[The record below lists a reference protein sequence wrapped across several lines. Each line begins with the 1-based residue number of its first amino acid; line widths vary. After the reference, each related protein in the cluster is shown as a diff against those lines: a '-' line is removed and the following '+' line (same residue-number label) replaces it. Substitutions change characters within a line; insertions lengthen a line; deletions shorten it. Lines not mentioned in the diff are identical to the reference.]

1 MSKRRFVTIFWLCA
15 ALSLWAAGGE
25 AAVQV
30 KETVL
35 RDQPSFTGKTLGVL
49 KYGAKVSILE
59 EKSGWARVS
68 AEGGKLQGW
77 VHGSAITKKAT
88 ALSSQGGSGTGASS
102 SEVSL
107 AGKGFN
113 AQVEAE
119 YRSQNAAL
127 DFATIDKL
135 EKIRFRPEE
144 LKAFL
149 AEGGV
154 LPAGGL

>member
-1 MSKRRFVTIFWLCA
+1 MKKPCMLLLFGFLL

-25 AAVQV
+25 ATVQV
-30 KETVL
+30 KETIL
-35 RDQPSFTGKTLGVL
+35 RDQPTFTGKTLGIL

-77 VHGSAITKKAT
+77 VHGSAITKKSV
-88 ALSSQGGSGTGASS
+88 ALSSQGGTGTGATSA
-102 SEVSL
+102 EVSL
-107 AGKGFN
+107 AGKGFS
-113 AQVEAE
+113 AEVEAQ

-127 DFATIDKL
+127 DFATIDAM
-135 EKIRFRPEE
+135 EKVRFRPDE

-149 AEGGV
+149 S
-154 LPAGGL
+154 AGGILPKGGL

>member
-1 MSKRRFVTIFWLCA
+1 MIKRCFFAVFLFLV
-15 ALSLWAAGGE
+15 ALSLWAAGSE

-30 KETVL
+30 RETIV
-35 RDQPSFTGKTLGVL
+35 RDQPSFTGKTLGIL

-77 VHGSAITKKAT
+77 VHGSAITKKSV
-88 ALSSQGGSGTGASS
+88 ALSSKGGSGTGASTA
-102 SEVSL
+102 EVSL

-113 AQVEAE
+113 AQVEAQ

-127 DFATIDKL
+127 DFATIDTM
-135 EKIRFRPEE
+135 ETIRFKPEE
-144 LKAFL
+144 LRAFL
-149 AEGGV
+149 SEGGI
-154 LPAGGL
+154 LPKGGI

>member
-1 MSKRRFVTIFWLCA
+1 MKKLGLIVMFSLLL
-15 ALSLWAAGGE
+15 ALGLWAAGAE
-25 AAVQV
+25 AIVQV
-30 KETVL
+30 KETIL

-49 KYGAKVSILE
+49 KYGAKVSVLE

-68 AEGGKLQGW
+68 AEAGKLQGW
-77 VHGSAITKKAT
+77 VHGSSITKKAV

-113 AQVEAE
+113 AQVEAQ

-127 DFATIDKL
+127 DFATIDAM
-135 EKIRFRPEE
+135 EKIRFKPEE

-149 AEGGV
+149 ADGGI
-154 LPAGGL
+154 LPKGGI

>member
-1 MSKRRFVTIFWLCA
+1 MKKSVVSAVFWLVL
-15 ALSLWAAGGE
+15 ALSLWAAGG
-25 AAVQV
+25 AATVQV
-30 KETVL
+30 KETIL
-35 RDQPSFTGKTLGVL
+35 RDQPSFTGKSLGIL

-59 EKSGWARVS
+59 EKSGWSRVS
-68 AEGGKLQGW
+68 VEGGKLQGW
-77 VHGSAITKKAT
+77 VHGSAITKKSV

-113 AQVEAE
+113 AQVEAQ

-127 DFATIDKL
+127 DFATIDSM

-144 LKAFL
+144 LKVFL
-149 AEGGV
+149 AEGGI
-154 LPAGGL
+154 LPKGGI